1 MRHFV
6 VVRAR
11 DRTDPT
17 VFFPASRGSTVYE
30 HSHSRDVSPPVP
42 FYSGVDAWTAS
53 HFSAF
58 NATRFEV
65 AYAGQTVPLDT
76 WSEVD
81 PALDRAD
88 GMVRDYA
95 PLAFRATSLL
105 ELAAV
110 PAMIANGTLPSEGV
124 PSLEDLIAAV
134 GDHSNHDRI
143 LPATSPKD
151 AAATM
156 AFLTEPRDVAL
167 RVRRADAA
175 PDAPEFEEIALGQF
189 PLAMKRSERS
199 NGWKACKYQRF
210 GFYKAGTCVTY
221 SLLDQ
226 LCVKVREPEGA
237 EPGTLAWELDASY
250 GGVGCDPML
259 HWKPDSWHRVHAP
272 LTGAD
277 PSLSSLRLQ
286 GRRPGVAST
295 GAVVVHHAK
304 DPMLLA
310 RNLTGGTMFF
320 AEEAAGR
327 SAAATVMIVVGL
339 ATAVPGLC
347 LVAPFARRALRGEKA
362 FQRSGRTPRRNR
374 GGDQDAFADV
384 L

>member
-42 FYSGVDAWTAS
+42 SYSGVDAWTAS

-362 FQRSGRTPRRNR
+362 FQRSGWTPRRNR